1 MHNNATLKSYVIGFI
16 LSIVLTLAA
25 YFLVANHLLIGGGLY
40 AAIFGLALIQL
51 IVQLVFFLH
60 MAQESKPRWN
70 LMIFLSFIS
79 IIAIVVI
86 ASLWIISHLNYNMS
100 PTQIDNYTFE
110 QEGMHK

>member
-1 MHNNATLKSYVIGFI
+1 MHNNATLKSYVTGFI

-25 YFLVANHLLIGGGLY
+25 YFAVANHLMTGGGLY
-40 AAIFGLALIQL
+40 AAILGLAVLQL
-51 IVQLVFFLH
+51 IVQLVYFLH
-60 MAQESKPRWN
+60 MAKESKPRWN
-70 LMIFLSFIS
+70 LIIFLSFVS
-79 IIAIVVI
+79 IIVIVIV